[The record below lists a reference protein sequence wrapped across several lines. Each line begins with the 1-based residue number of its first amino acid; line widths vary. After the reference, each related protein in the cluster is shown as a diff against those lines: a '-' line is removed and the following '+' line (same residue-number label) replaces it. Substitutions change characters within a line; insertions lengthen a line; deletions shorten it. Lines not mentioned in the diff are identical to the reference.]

1 MRPSPIMQVLPLML
15 ELAAQYMPRGQL
27 TNAQLHPGG
36 GKSEIHDRMDRIEEK
51 LDQLI
56 AAGR

>member
-1 MRPSPIMQVLPLML
+1 ML